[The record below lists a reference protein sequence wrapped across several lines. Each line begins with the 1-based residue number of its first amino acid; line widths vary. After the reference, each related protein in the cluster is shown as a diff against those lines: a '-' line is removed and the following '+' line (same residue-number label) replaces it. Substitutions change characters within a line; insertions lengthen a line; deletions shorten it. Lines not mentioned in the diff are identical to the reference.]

1 MKSIKSTNQEHT
13 NVINVALAWNFS
25 MKLSLSKQSYIHLWP
40 NSINPLQCYVTVC
53 QCWNWPKRT
62 GGVSCRNVWNFAQ
75 GLKFKADFHSKMGV
89 CRHELR
95 GGGSTRQSPDN
106 SNPAVCCQ
114 SPGVEWEVCHRW
126 CQCNHHHRHSVGRY
140 SGHDHDRSLDKLDQ
154 CRRHQLPTSV
164 WTQFYWS
171 FACHTT
177 MSTENE
183 SHYKSH
189 VMNRWNANCHNITLL
204 YSLSQMTY
212 KLQQYKFLYIYYE
225 IVLRRYK
232 KNKKS

>member
-95 GGGSTRQSPDN
+95 GGVQPA
-106 SNPAVCCQ
+106 NPPTIPTLLSAV
-114 SPGVEWEVCHRW
+114 SHLEWSERCVTGDA
-126 CQCNHHHRHSVGRY
+126 SVTIIT
-140 SGHDHDRSLDKLDQ
+140 DTAWED
-154 CRRHQLPTSV
+154 TAAMTMTEV
-164 WTQFYWS
+164 WTSSTNVDVINCPPQCGHS
-171 FACHTT
+171 STGVSLVIQRCPPKTSRTT
-177 MSTENE
+177 
-183 SHYKSH
+183 SH
-189 VMNRWNANCHNITLL
+189 M
-204 YSLSQMTY
+204 
-212 KLQQYKFLYIYYE
+212 
-225 IVLRRYK
+225 
-232 KNKKS
+232 